1 MFGVRVLALR
11 QSRTDCKSLGCRRL
25 GTTCVKQL
33 SDCGSAHKS
42 IETPFE
48 LAMPILNVR
57 LRVGYK
63 DKQNKAKDKKTKK
76 TTAAKHVVASD
87 VDTDDLS
94 KDEDNDDESSES
106 ASSPPPKKTSR
117 KHFVSKK
124 PAGVSKKPTQ
134 KTPPACCMCHENN
147 RNRFI
152 VRIKGEPSRL
162 FTYGHD
168 GSSEACKKQAL
179 AYIRNFFVER
189 GFPLPPRCSS

>member
-1 MFGVRVLALR
+1 M
-11 QSRTDCKSLGCRRL
+11 
-25 GTTCVKQL
+25 

-42 IETPFE
+42 SETPFE

-63 DKQNKAKDKKTKK
+63 DKQKKRKTKRPRK
-76 TTAAKHVVASD
+76 TTVKHVVASD

-106 ASSPPPKKTSR
+106 VSSPPPKKTSKKSPVEVEKTGCCVEEASTEDAAGLLYGSR
-117 KHFVSKK
+117 KQPHL
-124 PAGVSKKPTQ
+124 
-134 KTPPACCMCHENN
+134 
-147 RNRFI
+147 

-162 FTYGHD
+162 LTYGHD
-168 GSSEACKKQAL
+168 GNNGACKKKAL

-189 GFPLPPRCSS
+189 GFPLPPIFPS